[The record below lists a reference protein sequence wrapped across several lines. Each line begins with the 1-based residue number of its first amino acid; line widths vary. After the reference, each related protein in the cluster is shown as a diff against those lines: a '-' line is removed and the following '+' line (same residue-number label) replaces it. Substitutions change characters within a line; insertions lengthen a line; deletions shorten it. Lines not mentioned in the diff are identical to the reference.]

1 MNLSLY
7 SEFSSAEV
15 EVIPL
20 EGAYLAPP
28 QSSGELQQEK
38 IKAVVLF
45 GLDQQ
50 SLDFFRGQHL
60 HLSGF
65 GGGEAAAIGW
75 IAEEE
80 LFSNGLAQV
89 VGGKVTSIAGSV
101 LQPLDS

>member
-15 EVIPL
+15 EVLPL
-20 EGAYLAPP
+20 EGADLT
-28 QSSGELQQEK
+28 SSQACGELQQEK
-38 IKAVVLF
+38 LETVILL

-50 SLDFFRGQHL
+50 ALDLFRGQHL

-65 GGGEAAAIGW
+65 GGGETAAIGG

-80 LFSNGLAQV
+80 LFRNGLVQCGME
-89 VGGKVTSIAGSV
+89 GGMDA
-101 LQPLDS
+101 PDSLV